1 MVLMKKK
8 LTSAIIASCLAAGL
22 CFSSGAADGDISVS
36 LNGEKLAFDV
46 LPVIDEGR
54 TLVPFR
60 AIFEAL
66 GCAVSYSPRKD
77 GNFVNAMKGEKYLS
91 LKIGSDEMQVG
102 GKTVKLDAAPR
113 IENGRTLVP
122 LRAVSESLNLK
133 VDWDGETKTVSIS
146 EKAGQYKIKPGHMTR
161 IVSDRD
167 GTPLINFDCAYPI
180 IEGETDFIRQINSEY
195 FVMAESFIKNI
206 AADTEGDAAA
216 LRTAMGDTF
225 RPQEFNLSYDVMLN
239 RNNMISIRMTDYRN
253 YNGAHPSTNY
263 YSRTFQM
270 VLEKELALTDVL
282 DVDPEKVNET
292 VNNAFSGFIA
302 ELGKEG
308 DASEVAANIKNQS
321 GNVSWYLNDDALV
334 LYFNQYQVG
343 AYALGTPTA
352 TVPYTGPDGIVKID
366 LSKAQ

>member
-1 MVLMKKK
+1 MKKK
-8 LTSAIIASCLAAGL
+8 LASSLITSCLLAGL
-22 CFSSGAADGDISVS
+22 CFPTFAADGDITVKV
-36 LNGEKLAFDV
+36 NGENLAFDT
-46 LPVIDEGR
+46 LPVIEEGR

-66 GCAVSYSPRKD
+66 GCAVNYSPQKD
-77 GNFVNAMKGEKYLS
+77 GNYVNAMKGEKYLS

-102 GKTVKLDAAPR
+102 GETVKLDAAPK

-146 EKAGQYKIKPGHMTR
+146 ENEGQHKIKPGHITK
-161 IVSDRD
+161 IISDSD

-180 IEGETDFIRQINSEY
+180 IEGETDFIKQINSEY
-195 FVMAESFIKNI
+195 LAMAESFIKDI
-206 AADTEGDAAA
+206 AADTESDAAA
-216 LRTAMGDTF
+216 LRTAMGDIF
-225 RPQEFNLSYDVMLN
+225 RPQEFNLSYEVMLN
-239 RNNMISIRMTDYRN
+239 RNDMISIRMTDYRN

-263 YSRTFQM
+263 YSRTFQT

-282 DVDPEKVNET
+282 DADPEKVNET
-292 VNNAFSGFIA
+292 VTNAFSGFIA
-302 ELGKEG
+302 ELSKDG

-321 GNVSWYLNDDALV
+321 GNVSWYLNDSNLV
-334 LYFNQYQVG
+334 LYFNQYEVG

-366 LSKAQ
+366 LSRAQ